1 MSQNQKDLRLTVAL
15 SFVLMLAAAL
25 PARALGAAAPEAG
38 INEKL
43 GAQVALDAVLKDES
57 GNDVTLRQLIDK
69 PTILVFNYFRCP
81 GVCPLLLNGVADVS
95 NQVTLQPGRDFQV
108 ISISFDPRDTPEMAR
123 QKRINYLN
131 QMKRPFPPKAW
142 RFLTGDAQAT
152 KAVADSV
159 GFSFSPQGDMFMHPV
174 AIMILASKGTVT
186 RYMYGT
192 TFLPADVEMAI
203 QEAAR
208 GQVRPTIAKVLAFC
222 YSYDPARRQYVF
234 NLTRVTG
241 TATLVLAAGFV
252 IYLLLAGKSLRRTRG
267 PE

>member
-1 MSQNQKDLRLTVAL
+1 MSQNQKDLRLAVVL
-15 SFVLMLAAAL
+15 GFVLMLGATL
-25 PARALGAAAPEAG
+25 PARALGPAPSEAG

-43 GAQVALDAVLKDES
+43 GKQVALDAVLKDES

-69 PTILVFNYFRCP
+69 PTILAFIYFQCP
-81 GVCPLLLNGVADVS
+81 GICPLLLNGVADVL
-95 NQVTLQPGRDFQV
+95 NQITLQPGKDFQV
-108 ISISFDPRDTPEMAR
+108 IAVSFDPRDTPEMAR
-123 QKRINYLN
+123 QKQINYLN

-142 RFLTGDAQAT
+142 RFLTGDGQAT
-152 KAVADSV
+152 RAVTDSV

-174 AIMILASKGTVT
+174 AIMILTSKGIVT

-203 QEAAR
+203 QEATR

-241 TATLVLAAGFV
+241 TAILVLAAGFV
-252 IYLLLAGKSLRRTRG
+252 IYLLLAGRSSRRTRR